1 MYLLYDL
8 RETIMKARFFIATI
22 ALAAGALMAN
32 DNNVYYGA
40 ELHEL
45 DEFQT
50 EYGKYE
56 ARMKMAAT
64 SGTVSSMFLYQN
76 GSEQASAER
85 WVEIDIEVLGQY
97 PDKFQSNI
105 ITGKSGA
112 QVQSDAKHQL
122 NPAADQGFHTY
133 GIEWTPNYVR
143 WTVDG
148 VEVRKTVKGQ
158 NDSKN
163 QVANLIGPQGLRF
176 NLWISSDP
184 GWVGNLNPNE
194 LPRFQ
199 YINWIK
205 AYSYT
210 PGTGPNGSDF
220 TLKWTDNFDSFDGS
234 HWGKG
239 NWTFDKNLVDFN
251 PDNIFIKNGMLVLA
265 LTKKGE
271 AIPNVSIP
279 QDTEG
284 DLSSNSNN
292 PGMSSSSQGQNN
304 NPGQSSSSQGQ
315 NYNPGLS
322 SNSQNQSN
330 YQDPYNNTNPSNAQ
344 NQSGYVNDPNGTNN
358 GEPAAIRPA
367 RVFKDSPKI
376 RGTVNAKGAR
386 VSETNRAHYQVDF
399 NY

>member
-1 MYLLYDL
+1 MN
-8 RETIMKARFFIATI
+8 TRFFLAMI

-32 DNNVYYGA
+32 ENNVYYGA

-45 DEFQT
+45 DKFQT

-85 WVEIDIEVLGQY
+85 WVEIDIEVLGKD
-97 PDKFQSNI
+97 PSLFQSNI

-112 QVQSDAKHQL
+112 QVQSEAKHQL
-122 NPAADQGFHTY
+122 SPAADQGFHTY

-199 YINWIK
+199 YINWVK
-205 AYSYT
+205 AYKYT
-210 PGTGPNGSDF
+210 PGSGPDGSDF
-220 TLKWTDNFDSFDGS
+220 TLDWTDNFDSFDGN

-251 PDNIFIKNGMLVLA
+251 PNNIFIKNGMLVLA

-271 AIPNVSIP
+271 AIPDVAVP

-284 DLSSNSNN
+284 NLSSNSNN
-292 PGMSSSSQGQNN
+292 PGMSSSSQSQY

-322 SNSQNQSN
+322 SNSQNQN
-330 YQDPYNNTNPSNAQ
+330 NNQNPYNNNTDPYNGQSQ
-344 NQSGYVNDPNGTNN
+344 NGYVDPNGAVN
-358 GEPAAIRPA
+358 GQTDAIRPA
-367 RVFKDSPKI
+367 KVFRDSQKI

-386 VSETNRAHYQVDF
+386 VSGTNRAHYQVDF